1 MLDWGNLEYFISCAN
16 HGTLSG
22 CAKEMGVNHSTV
34 SRKIEKLEKELAV
47 KLFER
52 RSSGYALTSHGKDLY
67 KEVQK
72 IDFKISALK
81 ERFIPNPDLMD
92 GKLVIYKQ
100 G

>member
-34 SRKIEKLEKELAV
+34 SRKIEKLEKELAL

-52 RSSGYALTSHGKDLY
+52 KNSGYKFRNY
-67 KEVQK
+67 KK
-72 IDFKISALK
+72 KWCC
-81 ERFIPNPDLMD
+81 
-92 GKLVIYKQ
+92 
-100 G
+100 